1 MSMMTTLCTKAV
13 RQRGNDINIFRTG
26 PHLRL
31 YPVMLLYYGLV
42 QYCYGRCCRLVGPT
56 HEINRLL
63 LIAET
68 KSSEN
73 CTTKKNAER
82 I

>member
-1 MSMMTTLCTKAV
+1 
-13 RQRGNDINIFRTG
+13 
-26 PHLRL
+26 
-31 YPVMLLYYGLV
+31 MLLYYGLV

-73 CTTKKNAER
+73 CTTKKKTLREFKKKTLKRFSSNVQNASNDR
-82 I
+82 NNYIARN